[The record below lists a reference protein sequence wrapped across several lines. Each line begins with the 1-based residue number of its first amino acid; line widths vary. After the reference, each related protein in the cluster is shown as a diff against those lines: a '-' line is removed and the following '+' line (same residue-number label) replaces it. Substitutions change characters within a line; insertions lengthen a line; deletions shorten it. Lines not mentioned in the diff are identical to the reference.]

1 MAIAMSVEA
10 IKKDISEKMEKTITG
25 LKDQL
30 GQIRTGR
37 ANPAMLERIRVDY
50 YGTPTPLRQISSVT
64 VPDARTLV
72 IQPWEKTML
81 QTIEKAIQKSDL
93 GLPPN
98 NDGKVIRLSVPE
110 LTEERR
116 QDIVKQVRKRGEEA
130 KIALRNARR
139 DANELLKKAEKDGGL
154 AEDAGKKAH
163 DEIQKITDKFV
174 SKVDEVIT
182 HKEEDVMSI

>member
-1 MAIAMSVEA
+1 MATSVEA
-10 IKKDISEKMEKTITG
+10 VKKDISDKMEKTIAG

-81 QTIEKAIQKSDL
+81 SVIEKAIQKSDL

-130 KIALRNARR
+130 KVALRNARR
-139 DANELLKKAEKDGGL
+139 DANEILKKAEKDGL
-154 AEDAGKKAH
+154 AEDASKKAL

-174 SKVDEVIT
+174 SKVDEVVK